1 MLVNA
6 ELRVDGISGNGNTAV
21 KNRLYTLKGV
31 DKVNIDPL
39 NNRVT
44 VRFDQGKTG
53 LVDIKQAILEEGYT
67 VIEI

>member
-6 ELRVDGISGNGNTAV
+6 ELSVDGISDNSNTAV
-21 KNRLYTLKGV
+21 KNRLYALKGV

-39 NNRVT
+39 NNRIT